1 MSSVEKIQYG
11 HVSPSKFTN
20 DHDTTEYVK
29 YCKRQKD
36 ALVTVL
42 CKKLLLTVVNSTQEC
57 FNNILLL

>member
-29 YCKRQKD
+29 YCREKD
-36 ALVTVL
+36 
-42 CKKLLLTVVNSTQEC
+42 KKMLW
-57 FNNILLL
+57 